1 MEKNIC
7 ALTCV
12 IPKQDISSNHPTLLF
27 VILLSVNL
35 PKNGVVTLTSLKEG
49 RLLHMPEYKKTAG
62 QGFYTFCEKI
72 SIPWAAQSHAVGNK
86 IVSVQCPQ
94 TLCLHVLNSS
104 HSKLSAAI
112 FV

>member
-1 MEKNIC
+1 
-7 ALTCV
+7 
-12 IPKQDISSNHPTLLF
+12 
-27 VILLSVNL
+27 
-35 PKNGVVTLTSLKEG
+35 
-49 RLLHMPEYKKTAG
+49 MPEYKKTAG
-62 QGFYTFCEKI
+62 QRFYTFCEKI